1 MGLEVQF
8 GKKTYD
14 VQPQRVGRIRRK
26 LGAALSLVQDAAG
39 GESPDSVGTQLYEG
53 LQVFVPDLA
62 PEWELSGYM
71 SKDDFDHRDDPDW
84 EEEPYE
90 AERDGSPLTT
100 EIEAMLHAV
109 FTINGGDRLVRLL
122 GKFIDENTVKRQIRI
137 LQAQAVQKKASSS
150 SQSSPPLNGAS
161 PQPSSST
168 TPLSAPTETQ
178 TPA

>member
-8 GKKTYD
+8 GKKTYE

-26 LGAALSLVQDAAG
+26 LGSALSLVQDAAG

-53 LQVFVPDLA
+53 LRVFVPDLA
-62 PEWELSGYM
+62 PEWELGGYM
-71 SKDDFDHRDDPDW
+71 SKEDFDHRDDPDW
-84 EEEPYE
+84 EEQPYE

-100 EIEAMLHAV
+100 EIEAMMNAV

-122 GKFIDENTVKRQIRI
+122 GKFIDESTVKRQIRI
-137 LQAQAVQKKASSS
+137 WQTQAVQKKVSSDS
-150 SQSSPPLNGAS
+150 PSSPRRNGAS
-161 PQPSSST
+161 VPLSSST
-168 TPLSAPTETQ
+168 TPSSVPTETQ